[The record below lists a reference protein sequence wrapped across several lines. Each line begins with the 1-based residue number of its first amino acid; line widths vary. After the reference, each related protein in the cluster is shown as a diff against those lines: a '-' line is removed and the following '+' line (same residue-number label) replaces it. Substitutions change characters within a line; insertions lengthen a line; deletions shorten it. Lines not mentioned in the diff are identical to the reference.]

1 MKSGRAYELL
11 HRNHLR
17 KKMVLSTV
25 SGVASTKIELV
36 RLFDRDIE
44 AVDIITTKSFQV
56 KANPGNTPP
65 VITSPS
71 LGDFGNSVG
80 LRNPGMDKAY
90 PELEELRKEGMRALL
105 NVSLS
110 ANDEEGFIT
119 LVKKFDPVADL
130 LELNFSC
137 PHAAKGYGASIGSDK
152 ETVRSFVKAICEA
165 YPERKALLIIKLTPN
180 VPDIADIA
188 KAAIESGADG
198 IAAINTVGPR
208 QYLKDGHPILFNKL
222 GGKGGASGAWVFDIA
237 LDAVRRIR
245 ERIGDDP
252 IILGMGGVVS
262 SSDAR
267 ALLEA
272 GADSIGIGSAIAR
285 VEPEDWGSYF
295 SRIKNGEDVEPLLSP
310 RHDNLEYER
319 HVVVS
324 KRMYDEDTVI
334 LTLDGKS
341 SCKAGEFSFLWIP
354 EVGERP
360 FSVAKNDPLTF
371 IIKIRG
377 PFTAAAAKLEKGDVI
392 YTRGLC
398 GKGVENIH
406 TGKALLLGGGTGV
419 VVLNLLAEK
428 LHSEGTLLDIRL
440 GLPRLP
446 DDGKGLMQEDLE
458 KYGTYRIVADDGKP
472 GRVLESY
479 CASDVEGDV
488 AAYVVGPSV
497 MMRKA
502 AEMFISF
509 GLPADRIYIS
519 LEKMTMCGVGL
530 CGECVCGNH
539 LACKEGTFV
548 TWRYILDNRVEL

>member
-1 MKSGRAYELL
+1 MRSERAYGLL
-11 HRNHLR
+11 HHNHL
-17 KKMVLSTV
+17 KKNMVLSTV

-36 RLFDRDIE
+36 RLFDRSVP

-56 KANPGNTPP
+56 RMNPGNTPP
-65 VITSPS
+65 VITSPA

-110 ANDEEGFIT
+110 ANDEKDFIT
-119 LVKKFDPVADL
+119 LVRKFDPVADL

-137 PHAAKGYGASIGSDK
+137 PHAAKGYGASIGSDR
-152 ETVRSFVKAICEA
+152 ETVGSFVRAICDA
-165 YPERKALLIIKLTPN
+165 YPERRALLIIKLTPN

-188 KAAIESGADG
+188 EAAVEAGADG

-208 QYLKDGHPILFNKL
+208 LYLKDGHPILFNKL
-222 GGKGGASGAWVFDIA
+222 GGKGGASGAWVFDTAIN
-237 LDAVRRIR
+237 AVRSIR

-252 IILGMGGVVS
+252 IILGMGGVTTAE
-262 SSDAR
+262 DAR
-267 ALLEA
+267 ALMDA
-272 GADSIGIGSAIAR
+272 GADSVGIGSAIAR
-285 VEPEDWGSYF
+285 VEPEDWALYF
-295 SRIKNGEDVEPLLSP
+295 SRIKEGGDVGPLLSS

-319 HVVVS
+319 HTVVS
-324 KRMYDEDTVI
+324 RRMYGNDTVI

-341 SCKAGEFSFLWIP
+341 TCKAGEFCFLWIP
-354 EVGERP
+354 DVGERP

-377 PFTAAAAKLEKGDVI
+377 PFTEASSHLEEGDVV

-398 GKGVENIH
+398 GRQVENIH
-406 TGKALLLGGGTGV
+406 TQKALLLGGGTGV

-428 LHSEGTLLDIRL
+428 LHGEGTNLDIRL
-440 GLPRLP
+440 GLPEEP
-446 DDGKGLMQEDLE
+446 VDGCGLMQEDLE
-458 KYGTYRIVADDGKP
+458 RYGSYRIVADNGRP

-479 CASDVEGDV
+479 CKDDVAGDV
-488 AAYVVGPSV
+488 AVYVVGPSV
-497 MMRKA
+497 MMHKA
-502 AEMFISF
+502 ADMFMSF
-509 GLPADRIYIS
+509 GLPAERIYVS

-530 CGECVCGNH
+530 CGECVCGGH